1 MTVGTAEITPQD
13 ILKALQEVPQERWSD
28 ILQFI
33 QFLRYQAAI
42 AAGEAAE
49 EAALWAAVTAEQTY
63 RQQHPE
69 TVVICESPADL
80 AAALEREG

>member
-42 AAGEAAE
+42 AAE

-69 TVVICESPADL
+69 KVVVCESPAEL